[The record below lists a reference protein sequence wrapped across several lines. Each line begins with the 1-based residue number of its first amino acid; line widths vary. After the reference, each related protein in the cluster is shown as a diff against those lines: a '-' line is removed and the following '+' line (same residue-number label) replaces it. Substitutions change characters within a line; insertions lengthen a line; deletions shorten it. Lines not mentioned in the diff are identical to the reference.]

1 MRNIYFILFF
11 IVSNLSH
18 SYENNQ
24 LFLHNQPKK
33 IGEINLQKFSG
44 KEKSIFS
51 NNKKIYLLNFWATWC
66 APCLKEIPELLELKK
81 KYSNDLDVIFISVD
95 ANPPKVIPKFLK
107 KNNFK
112 NISIYLDKN
121 LKLSEK
127 LGVKVMPTTIIV
139 NNSLEE
145 ISRVKG
151 YIDWADKAI
160 LLNITSLF

>member
-1 MRNIYFILFF
+1 MKYFFLVLFL
-11 IVSNLSH
+11 IISNLSH

-107 KNNFK
+107 KK
-112 NISIYLDKN
+112 YHSSAN
-121 LKLSEK
+121 L
-127 LGVKVMPTTIIV
+127 
-139 NNSLEE
+139 
-145 ISRVKG
+145 
-151 YIDWADKAI
+151 
-160 LLNITSLF
+160 